1 MCIRDRFIIAQ
12 RISSVRDADKILVLD
27 GGRIVD
33 IGKHDEL
40 IQRCEIYR
48 EIAQSQLGKEAV

>member
-1 MCIRDRFIIAQ
+1 MGHLTVFIIAQ

-48 EIAQSQLGKEAV
+48 EIAQPQLGKEAV

>member
-1 MCIRDRFIIAQ
+1 MGHLTVFIIAQ

-40 IQRCEIYR
+40 IHRCEIYR